1 MLSNFSLLDVLHVVI
16 VLAGGV
22 FLLKKVAEMDRYHD
36 LRVWALTLLLSCIVI
51 YFFLVFGLT
60 MAGRVPLDD
69 CIDFSVNS
77 TVVY

>member
-1 MLSNFSLLDVLHVVI
+1 MPSNFSFSDVLHVVI

-51 YFFLVFGLT
+51 YFFLVWGFT
-60 MAGRVPLDD
+60 MAGRAPVDD
-69 CIDFSVNS
+69 CIDFSVSS
-77 TVVY
+77 TVID